1 MGVSEG
7 HRQITAAEYAAL
19 DATPGELWHLPATA
33 AQQRAL
39 ADEELE
45 RLRVGE
51 VIPVFQVLQQLVALV
66 DPSPASVLEVGCAS
80 GYYSEVLRLGGWHG
94 SYHGVDYSATLIEL
108 AKRCHPR
115 ETFSVADATDLGTI
129 GQFDLVITGACLMHV
144 LNWRDA
150 LAELVRVTR
159 GPVILHRTPL
169 AADGQTS
176 YWHKSAYG
184 APCLEMHFG
193 EAEFLA
199 ALHAAGLAVTAQRD
213 VGVSDTF
220 TMRSY
225 LCQTEVV
232 R

>member
-7 HRQITAAEYAAL
+7 HRQISAAEFAGL
-19 DATPGELWHLPATA
+19 TDDLWHQADVA
-33 AQQRAL
+33 AQQRLL
-39 ADEELE
+39 ADMELA
-45 RLRVGE
+45 RLRAGE
-51 VIPVFQVLQQLVALV
+51 HIPVFQVLQQLVAQI
-66 DPSPASVLEVGCAS
+66 DPAPTSILEVGCAS
-80 GYYSEVLRLGGWHG
+80 GYYAEVLRLGGWRG

-108 AKRCHPR
+108 AKQCHPG

-144 LNWRDA
+144 LRWRDA
-150 LAELVRVTR
+150 LTELARVTR

-169 AADGQTS
+169 AADGRTS
-176 YWHKSAYG
+176 YWAKSAYG

-199 ALHAAGLAVTAQRD
+199 ALHAAGLRVVAQRD

-225 LCQTEVV
+225 LCHKVQP
-232 R
+232 